1 MIVAVHVFMYLLIH
15 VLVIQNE
22 DHLEFTKTC
31 FKSDIKYESSN
42 VMVISRKRAV
52 SFV

>member
-1 MIVAVHVFMYLLIH
+1 MVVAVHVFMYLLIH

-31 FKSDIKYESSN
+31 FQSDIKFECNGYKPKTG
-42 VMVISRKRAV
+42 R
-52 SFV
+52 

>member
-31 FKSDIKYESSN
+31 FQSDIKFESSN
-42 VMVISRKRAV
+42 VMVISRKLAV

>member
-1 MIVAVHVFMYLLIH
+1 MVIAVHVFMYLLIH

-22 DHLEFTKTC
+22 DHLEFTKTR
-31 FKSDIKYESSN
+31 FQSDIKFESSN
-42 VMVISRKRAV
+42 VMVISRKLAV

>member
-1 MIVAVHVFMYLLIH
+1 MVIAVHVFMYLLIH

-22 DHLEFTKTC
+22 DHLEFTR
-31 FKSDIKYESSN
+31 FQSDIQFESSN
-42 VMVISRKRAV
+42 VMAISRKLAV